1 MSESK
6 TLYLDL
12 VPTTQEHLTAA
23 IERVEG
29 IGLAAA
35 GAVRHLVDP
44 YLDAFGATRR
54 YLGVEH
60 TQVLDATVGY
70 AGRLAEQQR
79 QFLTELGDVVLGR
92 TASHRSTKQRSN
104 SAAA

>member
-12 VPTTQEHLTAA
+12 VPSTQEHLTAA

-60 TQVLDATVGY
+60 AQVLDATVGY

-92 TASHRSTKQRSN
+92 STSHRNSKQRG

>member
-1 MSESK
+1 MSETK

-12 VPTTQEHLTAA
+12 VPTSQEHLTAA
-23 IERVEG
+23 VERLEG

-44 YLDAFGATRR
+44 YLDAFGATRK
-54 YLGVEH
+54 YLGVDH
-60 TQVLDATVGY
+60 TQVVDATVGY

-79 QFLTELGDVVLGR
+79 QFLTELGDALLGKSPAR
-92 TASHRSTKQRSN
+92 HGGAKPRS